1 MTPSAKTP
9 PLGRRLLSC
18 LERVTDLM
26 ETVKSEDELREAPIK
41 SGLSLLR
48 LIGRPGRREPE
59 ASQPGVPSGYRGV
72 EAANRKI
79 TQAIEDLKMVAE
91 AINKL
96 GQALDLVAK
105 LVPA

>member
-1 MTPSAKTP
+1 MPSEKTP

-26 ETVKSEDELREAPIK
+26 ETVKSEDELRELDQKRAQ
-41 SGLSLLR
+41 LLR
-48 LIGRPGRREPE
+48 LIGRLVDVNLKQ
-59 ASQPGVPSGYRGV
+59 ASQGYRAATRGV